1 LSVETAMTPSAKRL
15 IDQFHDALGKVSSA
29 EQLAVQRQVAD
40 LLLASDQPYSERQVA
55 IFNDVIGCLVEKVD
69 RPALLELTGRLAAA
83 EHAPNPVINHLSNND
98 DIAVA
103 GQVLERSKVL
113 TDENL
118 VEIAKTKGQE
128 HLLAIAARA
137 HVSET
142 VTDALV
148 ERGDAH
154 VTQKVVSNNGARL
167 SELGFVRVVHEART
181 DEALASTLAHR
192 KDVPPELRPFLKL
205 AGAAA
210 KPAQAPA
217 PAAGAQRSQQGKA
230 RPQDTPKP
238 QDKPNAQA
246 RPGLPEKP
254 KPKHK
259 AKQEKWMPISRSSSG
274 GWDR

>member
-40 LLLASDQPYSERQVA
+40 LLLASNEPYSERQVA

-69 RPALLELTGRLAAA
+69 RQALLELTGRLAAA
-83 EHAPNPVINHLSNND
+83 DHAPNPVINHLSNND

-167 SELGFVRVVHEART
+167 SELGFVKVVHEART

-210 KPAQAPA
+210 AQAPA
-217 PAAGAQRSQQGKA
+217 APAGAQRSQQGKA

-246 RPGLPEKP
+246 RPPEKP

-259 AKQEKWMPISRSSSG
+259 ARQEKWMPISRSSSG

>member
-1 LSVETAMTPSAKRL
+1 MTPSAKRL
-15 IDQFHDALGKVSSA
+15 IDQFHDALGKVSST

-40 LLLASDQPYSERQVA
+40 LLLASNQPYSERQVA

-69 RPALLELTGRLAAA
+69 RQALLELTGRLAAA
-83 EHAPNPVINHLSNND
+83 DHAPNPVINHLSNND

-103 GQVLERSKVL
+103 GQVLQKSKVL

-148 ERGDAH
+148 ERGDVH

-167 SELGFVRVVHEART
+167 SELGFVKVVHEART

-192 KDVPPELRPFLKL
+192 KDVPPELRPFMKL

-210 KPAQAPA
+210 AAPTAA

-230 RPQDTPKP
+230 RQQDTQKP
-238 QDKPNAQA
+238 QEKPNAQA
-246 RPGLPEKP
+246 RAQEKP

-259 AKQEKWMPISRSSSG
+259 QRQEKWTPISRSSSG

>member
-1 LSVETAMTPSAKRL
+1 LAGFLSVETAMTPLAKRL

-29 EQLAVQRQVAD
+29 EQLVVQRQLAD
-40 LLLASDQPYSERQVA
+40 LLLASNEPYSERQVA

-69 RPALLELTGRLAAA
+69 RQALLELTGRLAAA
-83 EHAPNPVINHLSNND
+83 DHAPNPVINHLSNND

-167 SELGFVRVVHEART
+167 SELGFVKVVHEART

-210 KPAQAPA
+210 AQTPV

-230 RPQDTPKP
+230 RPQDAPKP

-246 RPGLPEKP
+246 RPPEKP

-259 AKQEKWMPISRSSSG
+259 ARQEKWMPISRSSSG

>member
-1 LSVETAMTPSAKRL
+1 
-15 IDQFHDALGKVSSA
+15 
-29 EQLAVQRQVAD
+29 
-40 LLLASDQPYSERQVA
+40 
-55 IFNDVIGCLVEKVD
+55 
-69 RPALLELTGRLAAA
+69 
-83 EHAPNPVINHLSNND
+83 
-98 DIAVA
+98 
-103 GQVLERSKVL
+103 VLEKSKVL

-118 VEIAKTKGQE
+118 VEIARTKGQE

-137 HVSET
+137 QVSET

-167 SELGFVRVVHEART
+167 SELGFVKVVHEART

-210 KPAQAPA
+210 KAAQTPA
-217 PAAGAQRSQQGKA
+217 PAAGAPRPQGKGK
-230 RPQDTPKP
+230 PQDTPKP

-246 RPGLPEKP
+246 RPPEKP

-259 AKQEKWMPISRSSSG
+259 ARQEKWTPISRSSSG

>member
-1 LSVETAMTPSAKRL
+1 MTPSAKRL

-118 VEIAKTKGQE
+118 VEIARTKGQD

-137 HVSET
+137 QVSET

-210 KPAQAPA
+210 KPAPAPA
-217 PAAGAQRSQQGKA
+217 PPRSQQGKA
-230 RPQDTPKP
+230 RPQDAPKP
-238 QDKPNAQA
+238 QDKPNALA
-246 RPGLPEKP
+246 RPPEKP

-259 AKQEKWMPISRSSSG
+259 ARQEKWTPISRSSSG

>member
-1 LSVETAMTPSAKRL
+1 VVQEKTAMTPQAKKL
-15 IDQFHDALGKVSSA
+15 IDQFHSALGKVSSA

-40 LLLASDQPYSERQVA
+40 LLLASNQPYSERQVA
-55 IFNDVIGCLVEKVD
+55 IFNDVIGSLVQQVD
-69 RPALLELTGRLAAA
+69 RQALLELTGRLATADN
-83 EHAPNPVINHLSNND
+83 APNPVINHLSNND

-118 VEIAKTKGQE
+118 IEIARTKGQE
-128 HLLAIAARA
+128 HLLAIAARPQ
-137 HVSET
+137 VSET

-154 VTQKVVSNNGARL
+154 VTQKVVANDGARL
-167 SELGFVRVVHEART
+167 SELGFVKVVHEART
-181 DEALASTLAHR
+181 DEALASTLRGR

-205 AGAAA
+205 ASAA

-217 PAAGAQRSQQGKA
+217 PVAA
-230 RPQDTPKP
+230 PQKP

-246 RPGLPEKP
+246 RTPEKP
-254 KPKHK
+254 KPKQK
-259 AKQEKWMPISRSSSG
+259 ARQEKWVPISRSGSG

>member
-1 LSVETAMTPSAKRL
+1 MTPQAKKL
-15 IDQFHDALGKVSSA
+15 IDQFHSALGKVSSA

-40 LLLASDQPYSERQVA
+40 LLLASNQPYSERQVA
-55 IFNDVIGCLVEKVD
+55 IFNDVIGCLVEQVD
-69 RPALLELTGRLAAA
+69 RPALLELTRRLAAA

-118 VEIAKTKGQE
+118 VEIAKTKGQD
-128 HLLAIAARA
+128 HLLAIAARDQ
-137 HVSET
+137 VSET

-167 SELGFVRVVHEART
+167 SELGFVKVVHEARS
-181 DEALASTLAHR
+181 DEALATVLR
-192 KDVPPELRPFLKL
+192 GREDVPPELRPFLKL
-205 AGAAA
+205 ASAAA
-210 KPAQAPA
+210 KAAQTPA
-217 PAAGAQRSQQGKA
+217 PAVAGAPRTQQGKGK
-230 RPQDTPKP
+230 PQQAAKP
-238 QDKPNAQA
+238 QDKPAAQA
-246 RPGLPEKP
+246 RPLEKP

-259 AKQEKWMPISRSSSG
+259 QKMEKWTPISRSSSG

>member
-1 LSVETAMTPSAKRL
+1 
-15 IDQFHDALGKVSSA
+15 
-29 EQLAVQRQVAD
+29 
-40 LLLASDQPYSERQVA
+40 
-55 IFNDVIGCLVEKVD
+55 
-69 RPALLELTGRLAAA
+69 
-83 EHAPNPVINHLSNND
+83 VINHLSNND

-103 GQVLERSKVL
+103 GQVLAKSKVL

-167 SELGFVRVVHEART
+167 SELGFVKVVHEART
-181 DEALASTLAHR
+181 DVALASTLAHR
-192 KDVPPELRPFLKL
+192 KDVP
-205 AGAAA
+205 
-210 KPAQAPA
+210 A
-217 PAAGAQRSQQGKA
+217 PAATAQRSQQGKG
-230 RPQDTPKP
+230 RPQDTQKT
-238 QDKPNAQA
+238 QEKPNAQA
-246 RPGLPEKP
+246 RPTEKP

-259 AKQEKWMPISRSSSG
+259 QRQEKWTPISRSSSG

>member
-15 IDQFHDALGKVSSA
+15 IDQFHAALGKVSSA
-29 EQLAVQRQVAD
+29 EQLAAQRQVAD
-40 LLLASDQPYSERQVA
+40 LLLASNQPYSERQVA

-69 RPALLELTGRLAAA
+69 RQALLELTGRLAAA
-83 EHAPNPVINHLSNND
+83 DNAPNPVINHLSNND

-103 GQVLERSKVL
+103 GQVLEKSKVL

-118 VEIAKTKGQE
+118 VEIARTKGQE

-137 HVSET
+137 QVSET

-154 VTQKVVSNNGARL
+154 VTHKVVSNNGARL
-167 SELGFVRVVHEART
+167 SELGFVKVVHEART
-181 DEALASTLAHR
+181 DEALASTLATR

-210 KPAQAPA
+210 RPAQAPTTGA
-217 PAAGAQRSQQGKA
+217 PRPQQG
-230 RPQDTPKP
+230 TSKP

-246 RPGLPEKP
+246 RPGPPEKP

-259 AKQEKWMPISRSSSG
+259 AKIQEKWMPISRSSSG
-274 GWDR
+274 SWDR